1 MPPVTRGSG
10 MLNCT
15 DGLYH
20 LNDEVIE
27 LASNFC
33 SELKK
38 VGSNFG
44 NDIVEKLVPHIS
56 AIMAKLDSTE
66 KLCRDLKIENEGLCY
81 QLQTVET
88 KFTDLNSSYRNKCNE
103 CDAIEDDC
111 DLEIKSLQNKL
122 SLCKQEN
129 VILRD
134 QVNSVETGCICGT
147 KSKECSGSDVTHNT
161 NTVISELEVKI
172 SDMEAE
178 RGRFLTTVQVLE
190 ANINYLNSEIVRLEG
205 EVLSGARYVGSPD
218 LMAELS
224 ESMDGGE
231 MDALLPVPSVSGQ
244 TSTGS
249 ACLELSSGDSLNF
262 KNVLLIGDSI
272 IRHAGKSTQQKG
284 GHVECCPGAKIN
296 DIKQNLLKL
305 VNRQFSVI
313 YLHVG
318 TNNLI
323 RGYKGG
329 PGYNGGHGKRQ
340 ALHSMA
346 DLLYTVRTQFPN
358 SKVFVNSVLT
368 RTDISYKALFH
379 FNEQIELMC
388 GNFGVTY
395 VEANCSIGRRDLA
408 RDGRHLNRR

>member
-1 MPPVTRGSG
+1 
-10 MLNCT
+10 
-15 DGLYH
+15 
-20 LNDEVIE
+20 
-27 LASNFC
+27 
-33 SELKK
+33 
-38 VGSNFG
+38 
-44 NDIVEKLVPHIS
+44 
-56 AIMAKLDSTE
+56 
-66 KLCRDLKIENEGLCY
+66 
-81 QLQTVET
+81 
-88 KFTDLNSSYRNKCNE
+88 
-103 CDAIEDDC
+103 
-111 DLEIKSLQNKL
+111 
-122 SLCKQEN
+122 
-129 VILRD
+129 
-134 QVNSVETGCICGT
+134 VETGCICGT

-190 ANINYLNSEIVRLEG
+190 GNIKYLNSEIVRLEG
-205 EVLSGARYVGSPD
+205 EVLSGAGYVGSPD

-249 ACLELSSGDSLNF
+249 ACLELSSGDSMNF

-272 IRHAGKSTQQKG
+272 IRHTSKSTQQKG

-296 DIKQNLLKL
+296 YMKQNLLKI

-368 RTDISYKALFH
+368 RT
-379 FNEQIELMC
+379 

-395 VEANCSIGRRDLA
+395 VEGNCSVGRRDLA
-408 RDGRHLNRR
+408 RDGRHVNRRGITHLATLFESVFNAAFKQSEGFEEVLTPCTDFYEWSPRGLCSGRSWRSG